1 MSILDARVI
10 DMFGLPVSDPGRV
23 ELVIADHLDWS
34 VEDEGEHLLLL
45 QEKINAYLRFIESG
59 EILTVI
65 PKAVGRRPVI
75 LIYGKYALSAR
86 AEWFVKRATVQLSGA
101 GIDLAFSKKS

>member
-1 MSILDARVI
+1 MSILDTRVI
-10 DMFGLPVSDPGRV
+10 DMFGLPVNDPSRV

-34 VEDEGEHLLLL
+34 EDEGEHLLLL

-65 PKAVGRRPVI
+65 PKAAGRRPVI

-86 AEWFVKRATVQLSGA
+86 AEWFVKRATAQLIGA
-101 GIDLAFSKKS
+101 GVDLAFSMKG